1 MMISKDA
8 LVDDLIEV
16 INGAKNGIV
25 QLQERVIESET
36 VGPASSKSIESPTKS
51 KKVGFSNH
59 PSSKTIGS

>member
-16 INGAKNGIV
+16 INSAKNGIL

-36 VGPASSKSIESPTKS
+36 VRPSSSKSI
-51 KKVGFSNH
+51 
-59 PSSKTIGS
+59 